1 MYFIITRFPKNQP
14 THNINILPISHL
26 PIVMIQEPM
35 VSAKPNVVKIDK
47 TKAEHVEHKAAM
59 DAKYKHHM
67 KSMIPGVFID
77 ADIDEEKAMQKAMQ
91 KAVNKAVKK
100 AVKKVV
106 KDVSSDS
113 EEDVFS

>member
-1 MYFIITRFPKNQP
+1 
-14 THNINILPISHL
+14 
-26 PIVMIQEPM
+26 MIQEPM

-77 ADIDEEKAMQKAMQ
+77 ADIDEEKAMH